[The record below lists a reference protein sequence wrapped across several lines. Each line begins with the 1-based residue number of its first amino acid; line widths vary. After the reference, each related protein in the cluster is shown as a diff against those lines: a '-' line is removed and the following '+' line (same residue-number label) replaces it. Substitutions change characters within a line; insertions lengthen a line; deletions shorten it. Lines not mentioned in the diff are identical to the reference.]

1 MKINNIQ
8 IDIYNFLILI
18 FPIILILRS
27 ATINLYLL
35 ICSLFVIYNFFKK
48 KIEIKSD
55 IFLILFFYIYLV
67 SISFQSNDILVA
79 LKSSISQLRF
89 FLFAIFIKIYFDNSN
104 LKNFIKFFTAILLF
118 VSFDTLFQYFTGHD
132 IFGLEPGQ
140 PNRLSG
146 PFGDELI
153 VGHYISALSIP
164 IFSYFVFNFDTY
176 SFKNKILI
184 NAILLIFSISILL
197 SGERMSLIVYVFCI
211 IILFFIK
218 SKLKNFIFFLITL
231 FFALFFAFKTIPSVD
246 KRFKSFSHDLIRL
259 HNSNHGKIFMGAINV
274 WHNHK
279 IFGTGLKNYRI
290 ECPKINDKN
299 NYLCSTHP
307 HNLYIEILTET
318 GVIGMFF
325 AIFLIINLLIK
336 SLSLIYKEKIK
347 KNISFYLG
355 SFVYVFVFLIPFK
368 SHGSIFSTFNSAIF
382 WFHVGIVLY
391 LFTKQSSLSIQKKRL
406 N

>member
-1 MKINNIQ
+1 MRINNIQ

-55 IFLILFFYIYLV
+55 IFLILLFYIYLV

-104 LKNFIKFFTAILLF
+104 LKNFIKFFTTILLF
-118 VSFDTLFQYFTGHD
+118 VSFDTIYQYFTGYD
-132 IFGLEPGQ
+132 IFGLQTGQ
-140 PNRLSG
+140 FLTNPNRLSG

-153 VGHYISALSIP
+153 VGHYISALCIP
-164 IFSYFVFNFDTY
+164 IFYYFVFNFDTY

-184 NAILLIFSISILL
+184 GAILLIFSVSILL
-197 SGERMSLIVYVFCI
+197 SGERMSFIVYAFSI

-218 SKLKNFIFFLITL
+218 SKLKNFIFFLI
-231 FFALFFAFKTIPSVD
+231 ALFFVSFFVFKTIPSVHE
-246 KRFKSFSHDLIRL
+246 RFKSFSQDLKRFDD
-259 HNSNHGKIFMGAINV
+259 SNHGKLFLGAINV

-290 ECPKINDKN
+290 ECPKINTKKN
-299 NYLCSTHP
+299 YICSTHP
-307 HNLYIEILTET
+307 HNLYLEILSET

-325 AIFLIINLLIK
+325 VIFLIINLLIK

-391 LFTKQSSLSIQKKRL
+391 LFRKQSSLS